1 MTHRDQLDEILNSHI
16 NGQGRQMVRQMD
28 ELGGYDIAE
37 LIEYYEEL
45 NRSDEIPDLMKRYF
59 RIKYR

>member
-1 MTHRDQLDEILNSHI
+1 MSKREQMDNILNSHI
-16 NGQGRQMVRQMD
+16 NGQGKQMVAQID
-28 ELGGYDIAE
+28 ELGGYEIAD

-45 NRSDEIPDLMKRYF
+45 GRADEVPDLMKRYF